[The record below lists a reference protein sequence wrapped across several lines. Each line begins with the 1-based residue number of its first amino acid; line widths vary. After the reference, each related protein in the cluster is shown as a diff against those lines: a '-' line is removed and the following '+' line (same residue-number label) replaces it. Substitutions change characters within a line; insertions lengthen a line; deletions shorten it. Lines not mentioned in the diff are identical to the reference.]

1 VIIGEERPEK
11 KMLQNKTSRAATKTS
26 TLGVQGKEKKTSSKL
41 TGLTGVQIGLTGVQI
56 GLTGAPSKSENS
68 STSEVRT
75 RPSFEELLAKNE
87 REEAAQK
94 HKIRPNEAEVANS
107 MSTAGQ
113 QLDFRPCQDNCVT
126 MPYSRPLHCFGH
138 IPIITHIWITVGCI
152 CNLIM
157 FNILLYIQVVYH
169 HDRVLLVTIWSK
181 EILVAARRVRRT

>member
-1 VIIGEERPEK
+1 MIIGEERPEK

-26 TLGVQGKEKKTSSKL
+26 TLGVQGKEKKTNSKL
-41 TGLTGVQIGLTGVQI
+41 TGLTGVQT

-107 MSTAGQ
+107 MSTASQ
-113 QLDFRPCQDNCVT
+113 QLDFRPCQGNCVT